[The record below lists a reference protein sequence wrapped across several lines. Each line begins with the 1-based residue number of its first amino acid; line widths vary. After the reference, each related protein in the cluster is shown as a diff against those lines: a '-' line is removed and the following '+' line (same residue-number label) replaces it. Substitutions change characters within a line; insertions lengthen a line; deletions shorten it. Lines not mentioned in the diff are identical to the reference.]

1 MKKVIVV
8 LLALILASS
17 MIFAQSATESA
28 STGARTQKLV
38 LTFPEINADSDLACK
53 FLVRFAETVKEK
65 TNGMIEI
72 NVFGSGQLG
81 TEAECIEGLRLG
93 TYAFFRINPANLK
106 NRGVDIPE
114 YTALGLP
121 FLLQSIQGG
130 LDFLYSESGR
140 KLGDKVYEA
149 SNGEIRSLYNY
160 ICTPARNMFTK
171 TLCTSLADFKKLK
184 IRSETSDIK
193 IDMINCWASATP
205 LAMSEIYTS
214 LSTGVLDG
222 CENTLSGLRNNNW
235 YEQVKYVYE
244 TEHVIGTSV
253 ILVSEKVWQQFS
265 EAEKQIIS
273 EAMKEACAWFQVETE
288 KQISENKA
296 FLTEKGVVF
305 TPCTDKQAW
314 IDACAPLYAKYAAG
328 VQDFIK
334 EIQSYK

>member
-1 MKKVIVV
+1 
-8 LLALILASS
+8 
-17 MIFAQSATESA
+17 
-28 STGARTQKLV
+28 
-38 LTFPEINADSDLACK
+38 
-53 FLVRFAETVKEK
+53 
-65 TNGMIEI
+65 
-72 NVFGSGQLG
+72 
-81 TEAECIEGLRLG
+81 
-93 TYAFFRINPANLK
+93 
-106 NRGVDIPE
+106 
-114 YTALGLP
+114 
-121 FLLQSIQGG
+121 
-130 LDFLYSESGR
+130 
-140 KLGDKVYEA
+140 
-149 SNGEIRSLYNY
+149 
-160 ICTPARNMFTK
+160 MFTK

-184 IRSETSDIK
+184 VRSETSDIK

-253 ILVSEKVWQQFS
+253 ILVSEKVWQQLS
-265 EAEKQIIS
+265 ESERQIIS
-273 EAMKEACAWFQVETE
+273 DAMKEACDWFQVETE

-296 FLTEKGVVF
+296 FLVEKGVVF

-314 IDACAPLYAKYAAG
+314 IDSCAPLYEKYAAG